1 MTTTF
6 DIDEIERLLAGQETS
21 GAWWNEGCEIFYVNN
36 SGKRC
41 TLIYDEGG
49 HGELDAALIVTLH
62 NSAPAMIAE
71 LRELRAENARLRE
84 ESAKAGEPHWFY
96 AEGWEE
102 RCLHS
107 PDEAIDLLDFPPG
120 EYVTEVSTAR
130 PCPSIWCAVRV
141 SDDEDADER
150 FTFTE
155 HETEADA
162 RAALGE
168 PQ

>member
-6 DIDEIERLLAGQETS
+6 DLDEIERLLAAAE
-21 GAWWNEGCEIFYVNN
+21 ED
-36 SGKRC
+36 
-41 TLIYDEGG
+41 LIWEDQVLRK
-49 HGELDAALIVTLH
+49 LDLAHAVMDH
-62 NSAPAMIAE
+62 FPAMIAE

-96 AEGWEE
+96 AEDWEE